1 VNGGDLSFA
10 ENFYSLDDADIKHL
24 SDTEPACNGK
34 SSGSVIISFHSKSAD
49 VFETGIIALNLCL
62 EILARSIP
70 FFFFNYLERKWI
82 SSFNTVT
89 VVAAPSI
96 IF

>member
-1 VNGGDLSFA
+1 MKRNLP
-10 ENFYSLDDADIKHL
+10 E
-24 SDTEPACNGK
+24 TEKVLVPC
-34 SSGSVIISFHSKSAD
+34 GSVIISFHSKNTD

-70 FFFFNYLERKWI
+70 FFFNYLERKWI